1 MENQDDKKP
10 NLFHYATKELSQDAI
25 ICWLI
30 KWSEHD
36 GSSRLAQL
44 GRQFVESLLNHKRDG
59 PGVTL
64 KGSSRV
70 EIYQQQKNIDV
81 LARIDGKHI
90 LLIEDKINGGPQ
102 GDPMK
107 GYLEAVLSGRTKL
120 GSVSKEDLFPIYLK
134 TGNHSLETERWI
146 EDDLKYKVFNRINFL
161 LSVLNNYDGNN
172 AILLDFRDHLVS
184 IEDQTQSFR
193 TWKRTDCAHDRNW
206 YAWQGLYRELESRLF
221 GANSDRP
228 WRGWGHVNN
237 QAGGFM
243 GFWWRPAGPDDSPC
257 TLQLEYEKLCFKVNA
272 WGHSSEGKKE
282 LKWYWNEQITNQD
295 KRVIKPPVMRQGNTM
310 TVAIHEDG
318 WLRYDDEGVLSLDR
332 TVEALCEAERILLA
346 AELAS
351 RGG

>member
-1 MENQDDKKP
+1 MENQYDKP
-10 NLFHYATKELSQDAI
+10 NLFHYATNELSQDAV

-30 KWSEHD
+30 KWAGHS
-36 GSSRLAQL
+36 GSSRLTQL
-44 GRQFVESLLNHKRDG
+44 GRQFVESLLNRSGRH
-59 PGVTL
+59 VTL
-64 KGSSRV
+64 KDGCTV
-70 EIYQQQKNIDV
+70 KVHQQNEKIDILACIEQKDE
-81 LARIDGKHI
+81 KHF

-107 GYLEAVLSGRTKL
+107 GYLEAVLSGRTEL

-146 EDDLKYKVFNRINFL
+146 EDDLEYKVFNRIDFL
-161 LSVLNNYDGNN
+161 LVLNNYDGNN
-172 AILLDFRDHLVS
+172 PILLGFRDRLAC

-206 YAWQGLYRELESRLF
+206 NAWHGLYRELERRLT
-221 GANSDRP
+221 GDRP
-228 WRGWGHVNN
+228 WCGWGHVNN

-243 GFWWRPAGPDDSPC
+243 GFWWHPAGPDDSPC
-257 TLQLEYEKLCFKVNA
+257 NLQLEYEKLCFKVNA
-272 WGHSSEGKKE
+272 WDHSSEGKKE

-295 KRVIKPPVMRQGNTM
+295 KRVVKPPVMRQGNTM

-318 WLRYDDEGVLSLDR
+318 WLRYDDEGVLSLDC
-332 TVEALCEAERILLA
+332 TIEALCEAERILLK
-346 AELAS
+346 AERAS